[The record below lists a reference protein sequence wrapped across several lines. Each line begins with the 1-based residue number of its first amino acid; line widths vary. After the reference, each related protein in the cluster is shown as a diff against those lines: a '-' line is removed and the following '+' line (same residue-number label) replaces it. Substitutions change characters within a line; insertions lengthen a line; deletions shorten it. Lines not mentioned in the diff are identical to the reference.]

1 MRFHWFVYNFFPFFY
16 LVITLKRS
24 VSMVQNNL
32 RCHIIPTIVMVIL
45 KKKLINY
52 GLQFQNII
60 IMYNNKLI

>member
-1 MRFHWFVYNFFPFFY
+1 MRFHWIVYNFFPFFY
-16 LVITLKRS
+16 LIITIKRS

-52 GLQFQNII
+52 GLQF
-60 IMYNNKLI
+60 